1 MLYTN
6 LEHIE
11 TADEFAKIISENE
24 NVVVICGRMGPLC
37 VPVYRTVEELGN
49 EFAQV
54 RFYDMEYDNP
64 EFYFFHALP
73 EVQGLE
79 EIPFTVFYLNGEAV
93 KSVAGIQSKA
103 QLKEILNEEFSLK
116 MNAEHFNQ

>member
-11 TADEFAKIISENE
+11 TANEFAKIIKENE

-37 VPVYRTVEELGN
+37 VPVYRVVEELSE
-49 EFAQV
+49 EFTQV
-54 RFYDMEYDNP
+54 KFYDMEYDNP

-79 EIPFTVFYLNGEAV
+79 EIPFTILYRNGEAA
-93 KSVAGIQSKA
+93 KSVSGIFSKV
-103 QLKEILNEEFSLK
+103 QFKEILTEEFLAK
-116 MNAEHFNQ
+116 MNV

>member
-11 TADEFAKIISENE
+11 TANDFLKVVSENE
-24 NVVVICGRMGPLC
+24 NAVVICGRMGPLC
-37 VPVYRTVEELGN
+37 VPVYRAVEELAN
-49 EFAQV
+49 EFAHIK
-54 RFYDMEYDNP
+54 FYDMEYDNP

-79 EIPFTVFYLNGEAV
+79 EIPFTVLYRNGKPI
-93 KSVAGIQSKA
+93 KSVAGMFSKA
-103 QLKEILNEEFSLK
+103 QFKEILNKELLVK
-116 MNAEHFNQ
+116 INA

>member
-11 TADEFAKIISENE
+11 TAGDFERITSEYE

-37 VPVYRTVEELGN
+37 VPVYRVVEELAE
-49 EFAQV
+49 EFPLV
-54 RFYDMEYDNP
+54 KFYDMEYDNP
-64 EFYFFHALP
+64 EFYFFHVLP

-79 EIPFTVFYLNGEAV
+79 EIPFTVFYRNGEPV
-93 KSVAGIQSKA
+93 RSVAGMQPKA
-103 QLKEILNEEFSLK
+103 YLKEILAEEFFEK
-116 MNAEHFNQ
+116 TNA

>member
-11 TADEFAKIISENE
+11 TADEFVKIIKENE

-37 VPVYRTVEELGN
+37 VPVYRVVEDLSR
-49 EFAQV
+49 EFTGAK
-54 RFYDMEYDNP
+54 FYDMEYDNP

-73 EVQGLE
+73 EVQDLD
-79 EIPFTVFYLNGEAV
+79 EIPFTILYRNGEAV
-93 KSVAGIQSKA
+93 KSVAGMQTKI
-103 QLKEILNEEFSLK
+103 QLKEILAEEFASK
-116 MNAEHFNQ
+116 INA

>member
-11 TADEFAKIISENE
+11 TSGDFERIIRENE

-37 VPVYRTVEELGN
+37 VPVYRVMEELGN
-49 EFAQV
+49 EYSHVKF
-54 RFYDMEYDNP
+54 FDMEYDNP
-64 EFYFFHALP
+64 EFYFFHELP

-79 EIPFTVFYLNGEAV
+79 EIPFTVFYRNNEAV
-93 KSVAGIQSKA
+93 KAVAGIQSKA
-103 QLKEILNEEFSLK
+103 LLKEIMTEVFSFK
-116 MNAEHFNQ
+116 VNV

>member
-11 TADEFAKIISENE
+11 TADEFIRLIGENE
-24 NVVVICGRMGPLC
+24 NAVVTCGRMGPLC
-37 VPVYRTVEELGN
+37 VPVYRAIEELGN
-49 EFAQV
+49 EFAHV
-54 RFYDMEYDNP
+54 KFYDMEYDNP

-79 EIPFTVFYLNGEAV
+79 EIPFTVFYRNGKAV
-93 KSVAGIQSKA
+93 KSVAGMQSKV
-103 QLKEILNEEFSLK
+103 QLKKLLVEEFSSK
-116 MNAEHFNQ
+116 IDV